1 MNVLVTTHGSLC
13 KGLLES
19 YEMIAGTNLAIHTLS
34 LTDEGIETYSNQL
47 EVLADKL
54 IKEGQLLIMTDIKGG
69 TPFNESYTLAM
80 ENPSAIQ
87 IMTGVN
93 LPMLLETGLA
103 LSGERSIEE
112 LVEIGIN
119 AAKVA
124 IENVNGQEVASL
136 ENDLEF

>member
-47 EVLADKL
+47 KVLVDKL

-69 TPFNESYTLAM
+69 TPFNECYTLAM

-119 AAKVA
+119 AATKA
-124 IENVNGQEVASL
+124 IESINGQAVASL

>member
-1 MNVLVTTHGSLC
+1 
-13 KGLLES
+13 
-19 YEMIAGTNLAIHTLS
+19 
-34 LTDEGIETYSNQL
+34 
-47 EVLADKL
+47 
-54 IKEGQLLIMTDIKGG
+54 
-69 TPFNESYTLAM
+69 M

-119 AAKVA
+119 AATKA
-124 IENVNGQEVASL
+124 IESINGQAVASL